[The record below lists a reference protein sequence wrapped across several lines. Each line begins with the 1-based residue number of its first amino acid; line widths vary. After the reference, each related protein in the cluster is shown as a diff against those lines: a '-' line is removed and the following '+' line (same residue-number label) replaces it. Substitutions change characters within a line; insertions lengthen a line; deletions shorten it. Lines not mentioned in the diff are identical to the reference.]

1 MGTKNLAEDPYE
13 KLANAI
19 IVQASKD
26 YMANLRKKKRNPGS
40 ASAEH
45 DIKECERFFRSDWYQ
60 VLTSVDGEYL
70 MGRLRK
76 EVLGAKQDNQSQSEG
91 NKFSVGGTYERKRIF
106 GSGIKY

>member
-1 MGTKNLAEDPYE
+1 MGTKNLTEDPYE

-26 YMANLRKKKRNPGS
+26 YMTNLRKKKRNPGS

-45 DIKECERFFRSDWYQ
+45 DIKECERFFCSDWYQ

-76 EVLGAKQDNQSQSEG
+76 EALWTK
-91 NKFSVGGTYERKRIF
+91 
-106 GSGIKY
+106 